1 MLNRFNQHCFRL
13 KLSFSELENKA
24 YLTRVSIQTSVP
36 RRIGVRQQSASFWH
50 RLMGAEDSLDLSIKS
65 PYTSRILKPFIR

>member
-1 MLNRFNQHCFRL
+1 M
-13 KLSFSELENKA
+13 
-24 YLTRVSIQTSVP
+24 SIQTSVS
-36 RRIGVRQQSASFWH
+36 RRRGVQQQSASFWH